1 MKNLKMIA
9 ILMTFAIFSMGF
21 TGCGKSDIVAENTET
36 IDTAE
41 NIAGSSEEQIP
52 EPETET
58 TEDVEAEPET
68 EAAEDVEAE
77 PESVNYTFTDKNE
90 TMYAQYSVNEISEEN
105 VQVAAAADTEQI
117 TAPAENAQITTPTEN
132 AQITVSAET
141 ARVTAPTE
149 MQPATTGSDGLV
161 YFDINDPTTWE
172 APHEGMIFD
181 ADVGAWMDIQENG
194 IDRRAA
200 EEVWSYMNAER
211 AEAGLNTIAWDEEIY
226 NFACQR
232 AQAIIA
238 DFSHNGCG
246 NYSEN
251 IEKGTMGAK
260 PNGYNIHSVW
270 HYSQGHYNNY
280 MNSRHTKGACAVFVY
295 DGMYYAVEEF
305 TNDSGYG
312 TGGNTTR
319 VINGQTYDVS
329 SAEAAAVDNGNYW
342 IASNGLVVFILGEGS
357 YSCHSGV
364 DEALAAIDEYEA
376 CH

>member
-1 MKNLKMIA
+1 MKNPKMIA
-9 ILMTFAIFSMGF
+9 ILMTFTIFSMGF
-21 TGCGKSDIVAENTET
+21 TGCGKSDIGAENTEIIET
-36 IDTAE
+36 EE
-41 NIAGSSEEQIP
+41 NNAGSSEEQIP
-52 EPETET
+52 
-58 TEDVEAEPET
+58 EPET

-77 PESVNYTFTDKNE
+77 PETETAEAIEAEPASVNDTFTDKNE
-90 TMYAQYSVNEISEEN
+90 TMYAQCSVNEVPEED
-105 VQVAAAADTEQI
+105 VQVAEAADTEQI
-117 TAPAENAQITTPTEN
+117 TVSAEIARGTAPAET
-132 AQITVSAET
+132 
-141 ARVTAPTE
+141 
-149 MQPATTGSDGLV
+149 QPSTTGSNGLV
-161 YFDINDPTTWE
+161 YFDINDPATWE
-172 APHEGMIFD
+172 PPHEGMIFD

-194 IDRRAA
+194 IDRRTA

-260 PNGYNIHSVW
+260 PNGYNIHSAW

-295 DGMYYAVEEF
+295 NGMYYAVEEF